1 MFLAAPDLISGT
13 GADIVS
19 SKRENVGSAAVGLVI
34 LAVAG
39 LVFIFLGGTVL
50 ASAIILAIGLWQ
62 ISRLLCLAV
71 HVVVGLSGWFGYTVT
86 DGLSI
91 FPWWSWIVGAPFL
104 AWAGV
109 VGVMATVG
117 VLMFGLFKLL
127 GR

>member
-1 MFLAAPDLISGT
+1 M
-13 GADIVS
+13 S
-19 SKRENVGSAAVGLVI
+19 SRKDDMGSAVVGILV

-50 ASAIILAIGLWQ
+50 ASAIVLAIGLWQ
-62 ISRLLCLAV
+62 ISRLLCLAL
-71 HVVVGLSGWFGYTVT
+71 HVLVGLSGWFGYMTT

-109 VGVMATVG
+109 VGLMATVG

>member
-1 MFLAAPDLISGT
+1 M
-13 GADIVS
+13 S
-19 SKRENVGSAAVGLVI
+19 SKREDVGSAAVGLVI

-50 ASAIILAIGLWQ
+50 ASVIVLAIALWQ
-62 ISRLLCLAV
+62 ISRLLCLGV
-71 HVVVGLSGWFGYTVT
+71 HVVVGLSGWFGYMTT

-91 FPWWSWIVGAPFL
+91 FPWWSWVVGAPFL

-109 VGVMATVG
+109 IGVMASVG
-117 VLMFGLFKLL
+117 VLMWGLFKLL